1 MTCADVHLSACELHR
16 FDGAAVYLR
25 PVRTGINGILD
36 QEIEFSIT
44 GAGSHGA
51 VGILTKG
58 GAPASKRMSPE
69 IDDLLYL
76 FPDAN
81 DRIAARCPEVRAIHE
96 HVIEDIRMKSGCIR
110 LVDHFELRTVEAK

>member
-25 PVRTGINGILD
+25 PLRTGINGILD

-44 GAGSHGA
+44 GAGPHGA
-51 VGILTKG
+51 VAILFNSG
-58 GAPASKRMSPE
+58 DPAANSVSRE
-69 IDDLLYL
+69 INDLLYL

-81 DRIAARCPEVRAIHE
+81 DRIAARCPEVCAIHE
-96 HVIEDIRMKSGCIR
+96 HAIEDIRMKTRS
-110 LVDHFELRTVEAK
+110 VQ